1 MLVGLDTTWVLL
13 GALAL
18 EGGAGY
24 PALVWRTIGH
34 PVSWMGQFLSLGESW
49 MNTHSLHPRRDFITG
64 MIWLAVGVTLLGWM
78 TWCLSM
84 TLSQMTYGWIG
95 ELLIIATLIASRS
108 LYIHVR
114 DVYAALSRN
123 NIEQARENVS
133 LIVGRNTDT
142 LEESAI
148 ARAAVESLAENASD
162 GVIAPLFWGLVAG
175 LPGIAVY
182 KLVNTADSMWGH
194 RNGRHEWFGKTAA
207 RLDDLLNLVPARL
220 TGVLFCMAAV
230 GTGRGR
236 AACRVMQRDASSHL
250 SPNAGWPEA
259 AMAGALER
267 RLGGPRTYQGQVTEG
282 VWLGDGS
289 EDLDASDL
297 RRALHIYLRMLGLAV
312 CMILFIAFLW
322 GWDV

>member
-1 MLVGLDTTWVLL
+1 MLGALHTPWLIL

-18 EGGAGY
+18 EGLLGY
-24 PALVWRTIGH
+24 PSVFWRNIGH
-34 PVSWMGQFLSLGESW
+34 PVSWMGRFLSVGDAW
-49 MNTHSLHPRRDFITG
+49 MNTHSLHPRRDFIAG
-64 MIWLAVGVTLLGWM
+64 MVWLAVGVALLGWM

-84 TLSQMTYGWIG
+84 TLNQMTYGWIG
-95 ELLIIATLIASRS
+95 ELLIFATLIASRS
-108 LYIHVR
+108 LYTHVR

-123 NIEQARENVS
+123 NIEEAREKVS

-142 LEESAI
+142 LEEPAI

-194 RNGRHEWFGKTAA
+194 RSERYEWFGKTAA
-207 RLDDLLNLVPARL
+207 RLDDLLNLIPARL
-220 TGVLFCMAAV
+220 TGALFCVAAF
-230 GTGRGR
+230 GAGRSR
-236 AACRVMQRDASSHL
+236 AAFLVMQRDASNHL

-267 RLGGPRTYQGQVTEG
+267 RLGGPRTYQGQITEG
-282 VWLGDGS
+282 VWFGDGS

-297 RRALHIYLRMLGLAV
+297 RRALSLYLTMLTLAAS
-312 CMILFIAFLW
+312 MILFVAFL
-322 GWDV
+322 GGQG